1 MCPHLRGIA
10 REIFQGNQEFHCRL
24 WPGYIHVYN
33 YAVTVVASAVCI
45 NGGHHAVYREE
56 ERQRELERQQRELE
70 RLEMEKREQE
80 AAEMRKKVCQ
90 SFSQSV
96 FVKNF
101 TYKTAYLHKLR
112 LL

>member
-1 MCPHLRGIA
+1 MKGGRTKEVCPHLRGIA

-33 YAVTVVASAVCI
+33 YAVTVVASAVCV
-45 NGGHHAVYREE
+45 NGGHHAMYREE

-90 SFSQSV
+90 S
-96 FVKNF
+96 
-101 TYKTAYLHKLR
+101 TICT
-112 LL
+112 